1 MLLNCRIATY
11 VGDCCLFLKLAWTTL
26 KCKQSEKRSRDP
38 LESDFARLGF
48 TSAFLSQVHSTLDS
62 QFLFPSSGRNSRHHG
77 HSACTC
83 DVSRSTVTLETSGTE
98 GGAQVYILEDGTW
111 IEQDHLFIPETETT
125 GILGR
130 SIDLDGDS
138 VVVSEEGTLGNRGNG
153 AANNQVRDRVLTLSC
168 GN

>member
-1 MLLNCRIATY
+1 M
-11 VGDCCLFLKLAWTTL
+11 
-26 KCKQSEKRSRDP
+26 
-38 LESDFARLGF
+38 
-48 TSAFLSQVHSTLDS
+48 
-62 QFLFPSSGRNSRHHG
+62 
-77 HSACTC
+77 
-83 DVSRSTVTLETSGTE
+83 
-98 GGAQVYILEDGTW
+98 YILEDGTW